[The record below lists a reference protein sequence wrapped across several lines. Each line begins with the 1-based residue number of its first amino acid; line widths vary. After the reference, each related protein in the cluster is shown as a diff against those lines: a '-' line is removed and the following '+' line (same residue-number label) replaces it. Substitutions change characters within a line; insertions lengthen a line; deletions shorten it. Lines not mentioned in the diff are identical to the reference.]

1 MVKIRMKRGV
11 FITGTDTG
19 VGKTLVTAALA
30 YALKRQGSEV
40 GVMKP
45 IETGVSQSRM
55 AQSDAARLQAFVES
69 EDALGAICP
78 FQFELPLAPVAAAQ
92 AERRIIS
99 QEVIRQTY
107 RLLSNRYDYM
117 VVEGVGGLHVPIAP
131 KTDVVDLIVRL
142 KLPVVVVGRAG
153 LGGIN
158 HAWLTIEALRRRK
171 IRIVALVLNCPQ
183 STNSNIARLQARTTA
198 ETLRKLSGVPV
209 LGPLPFQSALS
220 RQFRQTVVRMA
231 RTAAIQ
237 KLAKLV
243 KRAAR

>member
-1 MVKIRMKRGV
+1 MAKSRMQRGV

-30 YALKRQGSEV
+30 YALKQQGHEV

-55 AQSDAARLQAFVES
+55 AQSDAARLRALVES

-78 FQFELPLAPVAAAQ
+78 FQFELPLAPMAAAQ
-92 AERRIIS
+92 GERCVIS
-99 QEVIRQTY
+99 PEVIRQTY

-117 VVEGVGGLHVPIAP
+117 VVEGVGGVHVPIAP
-131 KTDVVDLIVRL
+131 KTDVMDLIVRL

-183 STNSNIARLQARTTA
+183 STKSNIARLQARTTVEA
-198 ETLRKLSGVPV
+198 LRQRAGVPV

-220 RQFRQTVVRMA
+220 RQFRETVVRMT
-231 RTAAIQ
+231 RTAAIR
-237 KLAKLV
+237 KLAKLL
-243 KRAAR
+243 KIAAR

>member
-1 MVKIRMKRGV
+1 MAKTRIKRGV
-11 FITGTDTG
+11 IITGTDTG

-30 YALKRQGSEV
+30 YALKQQGREV

-45 IETGVSQSRM
+45 IETGASQSRM
-55 AQSDAARLQAFVES
+55 AQSDAARLRAFVES

-92 AERRIIS
+92 AERRVIS
-99 QEVIRQTY
+99 PEVIRQVY

-117 VVEGVGGLHVPIAP
+117 VVEGVGGVYVPIAP
-131 KTDVVDLIVRL
+131 KIDVMDLIVRL

-158 HAWLTIEALRRRK
+158 HALMTIEALRRRK
-171 IRIVALVLNCPQ
+171 ISIVALVLNCPH
-183 STNSNIARLQARTTA
+183 STKSNIARLQVRTTV
-198 ETLRKLSGVPV
+198 ETLRKRAGVPV
-209 LGPLPFQSALS
+209 LGPLPFKSALS

-237 KLAKLV
+237 KLVKLV
-243 KRAAR
+243 KLAAR